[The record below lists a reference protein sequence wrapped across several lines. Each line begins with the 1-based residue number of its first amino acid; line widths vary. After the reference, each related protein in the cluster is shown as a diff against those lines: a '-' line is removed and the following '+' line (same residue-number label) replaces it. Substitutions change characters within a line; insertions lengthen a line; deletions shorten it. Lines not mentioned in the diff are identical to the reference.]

1 MPPPPTSAASPAAIA
16 RAALRR
22 LAEQGIE
29 PTPEQY
35 RRAYMAASPAGSL
48 PAGAGELLQRL
59 ERSSLALQEWAPAL
73 RAAVSQGDWEHV
85 VRTLWDQLDTPFD
98 PRQASGLGAAVAR
111 FVREWERSQA
121 GLSRV
126 QKLQALQSLEAA
138 DDPLQALQLLRNTS
152 ERWASLRER
161 PAPPPSE
168 APAPAP
174 GHTGSWKRLWLDA
187 VRMAEQAYTEQPAIQ
202 AQARALLGDAAELQD
217 AAAGLAAQAHT
228 LWDACEH
235 WHGAATVS
243 RARTLE
249 AVRLL
254 LDNVAELFSAQH
266 WIQGQV
272 AALHGVLHEPLD
284 PQRLEQAVHGLK
296 DLLMRQGVMQKATD
310 DARSLA
316 RELIDM
322 VVRSLGTYVESSER
336 YGERLRTGMRELE
349 ESGDSQ
355 RAKSVVQGI
364 LAQSQQMLEDT
375 RQLRVSF
382 ADAQDQLQQA
392 RSRARTLETE
402 LEQLSE
408 LIQQDPLTGALNRR
422 GLEAAFRREVARV
435 SRSGEALSLAMVD
448 LDFFKR
454 INDKYGHDTG
464 DAVLRELVQ
473 VLRAEL
479 RPTDVIARIG
489 GEEFLLLLPGED
501 EQGAAA
507 AVERARRNLAGR
519 LFAHPQQPAGIRA
532 HFSAG
537 VGRWSPGEALDA
549 VYARVDKALLQAKT
563 AGRDRVELAP
573 PPQLQP

>member
-1 MPPPPTSAASPAAIA
+1 MPPPPTPAASPASIA

-35 RRAYMAASPAGSL
+35 RRAYMAASPPASL
-48 PAGAGELLQRL
+48 PAGAGEWLQRL
-59 ERSSLALQEWAPAL
+59 ERSSLALQDWAPAL
-73 RAAVSQGDWEHV
+73 RAAVSQGDWAQVARMLRDHLE
-85 VRTLWDQLDTPFD
+85 TPFD
-98 PRQASGLGAAVAR
+98 PDQASGLGAAVAR
-111 FVREWERSQA
+111 FVREWDRSQA

-126 QKLQALQSLEAA
+126 QKLQALQAVESA
-138 DDPLQALQLLRNTS
+138 DDALAALQLLRGTT

-161 PAPPPSE
+161 PVPPRSE
-168 APAPAP
+168 AAIPAPTP
-174 GHTGSWKRLWLDA
+174 SGSWKRLWLDA
-187 VRMAEQAYTEQPAIQ
+187 VRMAEQAYGDQPAIQ
-202 AQARALLGDAAELQD
+202 AQARALLDDAAELQD
-217 AAAGLAAQAHT
+217 AAAGFATQAQN
-228 LWDACEH
+228 LWDACER
-235 WHGAATVS
+235 WHGAASSS
-243 RARTLE
+243 RTRMLE

-254 LDNVAELFSAQH
+254 LDNVAELFTPQH

-296 DLLMRQGVMQKATD
+296 DLLLRQGVMQKAAD

-336 YGERLRTGMRELE
+336 YGERLRAGMHELE

-382 ADAQDQLQQA
+382 ADAQEQLQQA
-392 RSRARTLETE
+392 RSRARTLEAE

-422 GLEAAFRREVARV
+422 GLEVAFRREAARA
-435 SRSGEALSLAMVD
+435 SRSGEALSLSMVD

-454 INDKYGHDTG
+454 INDSYGHDVG
-464 DAVLRELVQ
+464 DSVLRELVQ
-473 VLRAEL
+473 VLRSEL

-507 AVERARRNLAGR
+507 AVQRAQRSFNARR
-519 LFAHPQQPAGIRA
+519 FTHPQQPAGIRA

-537 VGRWSPGEALDA
+537 VGRWTPGEALEA
-549 VYARVDKALLQAKT
+549 VYARVDKALMQAKT
-563 AGRDRVELAP
+563 SGRDRVELAP
-573 PPQLQP
+573 PPQSQP